1 MGRFYWSS
9 IWHWDQRVCPR
20 SPRWNSTKVSGQ
32 REHYVD
38 MTSVLFPLSNSDNH
52 SLIWSDNRKHCFH
65 FHRRHWARYYRTP
78 KYFSDQLHFRYL
90 LAIEGND
97 VASGLKWM
105 LASKSAV
112 MMVPP
117 RRETWALESQLQAW
131 VHFIPLEP
139 DFSDLLD
146 KIEFCESQ
154 LQVCEPISRYSTDF
168 MRYLYLAYWLVF
180 VSCFVS
186 MSFHPYFHLF
196 SLPPTTPNRPS
207 IACIGTLKIKQ
218 EVMTKALSDWRS
230 TWTR

>member
-1 MGRFYWSS
+1 MSKKSKMGPRKGEWL
-9 IWHWDQRVCPR
+9 QRHLCRV
-20 SPRWNSTKVSGQ
+20 
-32 REHYVD
+32 
-38 MTSVLFPLSNSDNH
+38 MTSLPFPLLIQTTTHLSDNNH
-52 SLIWSDNRKHCFH
+52 YF

-90 LAIEGND
+90 LAVEGND

-117 RRETWALESQLQAW
+117 RRETWALESHLQAW

-154 LQVCEPISRYSTDF
+154 LQVCEPISRYSTDY
-168 MRYLYLAYWLVF
+168 MR
-180 VSCFVS
+180 
-186 MSFHPYFHLF
+186 
-196 SLPPTTPNRPS
+196 
-207 IACIGTLKIKQ
+207 
-218 EVMTKALSDWRS
+218 
-230 TWTR
+230 